1 MLTAVHVFGSC
12 LSQNIPCEQ
21 RFLSNMAFSITFLK
35 LFASLSLVSRVAG
48 LFTPQEKPLRS
59 AVCCFYWALCMCQII
74 NLLL

>member
-12 LSQNIPCEQ
+12 SSQNIPCVQ
-21 RFLSNMAFSITFLK
+21 RFLSNMAFTITFLK
-35 LFASLSLVSRVAG
+35 LFASLVSHIAG